1 LSAIRKW
8 LEDLGATVKKPTA
21 AFLMSMCAA
30 LAVTTRLQD
39 GVAIGLCITVVLV
52 LSSLTI
58 SLLSSRVPEKLRE
71 VTVLLLFAVY
81 TTAADML
88 LSAWL
93 PSQNDALGIF
103 LPLIAA
109 SGSLIAWVDRTASR
123 MPLRPAGLQ
132 SALTGLRM
140 TAALAGLS
148 LLRELFG
155 SGTVAGFPVFAS
167 TAPVRL
173 LSQPAGG
180 FLLFGFLIAAVQGA
194 AAAGRR
200 KKP

>member
-1 LSAIRKW
+1 
-8 LEDLGATVKKPTA
+8 
-21 AFLMSMCAA
+21 MSMCAA

-39 GVAIGLCITVVLV
+39 GVAIGLCTTAVLV

-58 SLLSSRVPEKLRE
+58 SLLASRVPDKLRE
-71 VTVLLLFAVY
+71 VAVLLFFAVY

-88 LSAWL
+88 LSAWF
-93 PSQNDALGIF
+93 PAREDALGIF

-109 SGSLIAWVDRTASR
+109 SGSLIAWVDRTAAKL
-123 MPLRPAGLQ
+123 PLRAAGVQ

-155 SGTVAGFPVFAS
+155 SGTVAGLAVFGS

-180 FLLFGFLIAAVQGA
+180 FLLFGFLIAAVQGVSA
-194 AAAGRR
+194 TGRR
-200 KKP
+200 RQG

>member
-1 LSAIRKW
+1 MPAIRKW
-8 LEDLGATVKKPTA
+8 LEDLGATVKKPSA

-39 GVAIGLCITVVLV
+39 GVAIGLSITVVLV

-58 SLLSSRVPEKLRE
+58 SLLSSHMPDKLRE
-71 VTVLLLFAVY
+71 VAVLLLFAVY
-81 TTAADML
+81 TTAVDMF

-93 PSQNDALGIF
+93 PSQEEALGIF

-109 SGSLIAWVDRTASR
+109 SGSLIAWVDRTAANL
-123 MPLRPAGLQ
+123 PLRVAGLQ

-140 TAALAGLS
+140 TLALSGLS

-155 SGTVAGFPVFAS
+155 SGTIAGFPVFGSA
-167 TAPVRL
+167 APVRL

-180 FLLFGFLIAAVQGA
+180 FLLFGFLIAAVQA
-194 AAAGRR
+194 ASAVGRGR
-200 KKP
+200 KA